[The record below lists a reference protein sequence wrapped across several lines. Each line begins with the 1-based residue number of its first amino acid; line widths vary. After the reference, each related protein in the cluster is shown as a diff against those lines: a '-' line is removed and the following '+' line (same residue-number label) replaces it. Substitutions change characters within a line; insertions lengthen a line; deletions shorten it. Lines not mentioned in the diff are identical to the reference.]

1 MCFGRI
7 LTAERQ
13 ITTQT
18 EPGAVFRSVKT
29 EGLAQLGSQEL
40 AEKLAS
46 PDLSGIDLLEKS
58 ADATKRIQAEK
69 QAEAAR
75 KLEAQ
80 KQAEDAKELE
90 AQKQNVKP
98 GKPSIKDRAK
108 MFESGPQQKKPD
120 EETKAKP
127 SDSIRQRA
135 AMFGPM

>member
-18 EPGAVFRSVKT
+18 EPGAVFRSVNT

-80 KQAEDAKELE
+80 KQNA
-90 AQKQNVKP
+90 KP